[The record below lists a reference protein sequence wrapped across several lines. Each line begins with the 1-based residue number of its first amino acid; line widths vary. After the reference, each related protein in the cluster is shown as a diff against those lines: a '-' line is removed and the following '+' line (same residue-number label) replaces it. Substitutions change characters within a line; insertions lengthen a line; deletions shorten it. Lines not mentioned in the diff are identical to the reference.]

1 MPDPASLP
9 LLSVTDS
16 LQVLAIS
23 LGLGGIV
30 GLQREW
36 AESNIAGIR
45 TFPLITVLG
54 TIAGLLF
61 GFNQFLG
68 SVMIVICML
77 GVITASTLGNYL
89 RARVSFPA
97 VPLSPLPPSPEAT
110 PSRKQKTG
118 SGITTEMAILV
129 MYAVGVYLA
138 FGFATGHTVIAVA
151 VTGAVVLLL
160 YAKDILHKFV
170 TSLGAKDVH
179 AIMQF
184 ILLACI
190 ILPILPNETYGPYN
204 VLNPRNIWLVVV
216 LVVGISL
223 LGYIAYRLVGERAG
237 TVLSGV
243 IGGLI
248 SSTATTASFARR
260 SRDAEGDNGHAAN
273 TALVAIMLASAV
285 VFFRLFLELSAT
297 APRHLWDIFLPLL
310 AIGAVTA
317 LLALIL
323 FFRSRDGHQTMPS
336 QQNPTNLRAA
346 LLFAFLYALVSL
358 GAAWAQDVLGSRGLY
373 AVAAISGL
381 SDMDAITL
389 SSGRAV
395 SEGRMLP
402 HQASRAIAIA
412 LISSMAMK
420 VIICGVLG
428 SHQLLRRAILLFTL
442 NAAAAVAVI
451 LLWPRP

>member
-1 MPDPASLP
+1 MPDPVPVP
-9 LLSVTDS
+9 LLNVSES
-16 LQVLAIS
+16 IQVLAIS
-23 LGLGGIV
+23 MGLGGIV

-61 GFNQFLG
+61 GFNQPLG
-68 SVMIVICML
+68 ITMIVICMV
-77 GVITASTLGNYL
+77 GVIAASMLGNYL
-89 RARVSFPA
+89 RARPW
-97 VPLSPLPPSPEAT
+97 LPPPAPNPLGSVP
-110 PSRKQKTG
+110 RKEKTG

-138 FGFATGHTVIAVA
+138 FGYATGHTVIAVA

-160 YAKDILHKFV
+160 YAKDLLHKFV
-170 TSLGAKDVH
+170 SSLGATDVH
-179 AIMQF
+179 GIMQF

-190 ILPILPNETYGPYN
+190 ILPVLPNQGYGPFE

-223 LGYIAYRLVGERAG
+223 MGYIAYRLVGERAG
-237 TVLSGV
+237 TVLSGL
-243 IGGLI
+243 IGGMI
-248 SSTATTASFARR
+248 SSTATTASFARIT
-260 SRDAEGDNGHAAN
+260 RDQQDSNGHAAR
-273 TALVAIMLASAV
+273 TALVAIMLASAM
-285 VFFRLFLELSAT
+285 VFIRLFLELSAT
-297 APRHLWDIFLPLL
+297 APNYLWTIFAPLL
-310 AIGAVTA
+310 AIGIATA
-317 LLALIL
+317 ILALIL
-323 FFRSRDGHQTMPS
+323 FVSSRDNQQSLPQ

-346 LLFAFLYALVSL
+346 FLFALIYAAVSL
-358 GAAWAQDVLGSRGLY
+358 GAAYAQEHLGSRGLY

-395 SEGRMLP
+395 TEGRMEP
-402 HQASRAIAIA
+402 HQATRAIAIA

-428 SHQLLRRAILLFTL
+428 SPALLRRAVLVFAL

-451 LLWPRP
+451 LFWPRM